1 MVANGSYLVLNFE
14 SLGLLLLPPRVALS
28 PKRLRRYPVAPAA
41 RQLATWSCS
50 WRYALSTET
59 EMRLAHARTNRR
71 SRVSRTCRQPLR
83 LPGRSARRLQAH
95 NCTRTAR
102 DGSIS
107 GMAWKGSFEPLTCDL
122 TETHPAPAASI
133 QCPPAA
139 SLRGYGWRR
148 EPPVRRP
155 EPIGAKPG

>member
-1 MVANGSYLVLNFE
+1 
-14 SLGLLLLPPRVALS
+14 
-28 PKRLRRYPVAPAA
+28 
-41 RQLATWSCS
+41 
-50 WRYALSTET
+50 
-59 EMRLAHARTNRR
+59 MRLAHARTNRR
-71 SRVSRTCRQPLR
+71 SRASRTCRQPSAC
-83 LPGRSARRLQAH
+83 PGAQHVAH
-95 NCTRTAR
+95 KHTTAHEQLETAPSR
-102 DGSIS
+102 VWHG
-107 GMAWKGSFEPLTCDL
+107 KGSFEPLTCDL